1 MVTQSSITQ
10 TDRRE
15 ILRVAAR
22 IASPYHVEDLSRH
35 DSVAL
40 HAAGRL
46 LEHQKVSFIPI
57 VARYG
62 AVLDAT
68 PLAEFVRRDV
78 VRFRAQRDEFERIR
92 VRLSAVGVDAMLFK
106 STGMTPSFHYLSS
119 NLDVLVPE
127 GRAGIAR
134 AALTELGYV
143 ELLNVEE
150 PKKFLFRRFVGDG
163 SSFAFHLHEVVGWG
177 VPFLDNLPV
186 WRHARRAGDDPDI
199 LIPGPSEALLITL
212 AHWFY
217 EDKALS
223 LGNMLLTAHALRSM
237 DCALADPATHAR
249 GRGWEE
255 GFWGALHVFEEA
267 WKQLFG
273 DGFMNAEQQ
282 AELSRAPARYAAVRA
297 RLLPYV
303 RYAENFLP
311 AQLPFKPCKVAYYR
325 KVMRDRRRSQPRK
338 WIDVFDTLLWAVRWK
353 GHVRSQPGLL
363 VAISGVDGSGK
374 SLQVERLRGA
384 FETCDVRVKCIWA
397 RGASSKGVGAVLRAG
412 KTVLASSS
420 KDDAPTPEAIAE
432 AARAHGAAGRGEA
445 ARFAQRQRR
454 LRNPIARWVFGVVYA
469 LDLAWPYV
477 VKARAYVLTGH
488 VTLCDRYLYDA
499 LVDFALFTG
508 TDPKQPPLALNVLR
522 AMVPRPRAA
531 FVLDVDPNEA
541 LRRKPEEGGT
551 AHLEAGRAMFLE
563 IAGSHRLDVM
573 PASASAEAVQSV
585 IARTAL
591 DAFYTRYGTLINWLL
606 RSNPGQ
612 MNPPREALAPPA
624 SAAPRI
630 E

>member
-1 MVTQSSITQ
+1 MTQSSITH

-15 ILRVAAR
+15 ILRLAAR
-22 IASPYHVEDLSRH
+22 IASPYHVEDLSSR
-35 DSVAL
+35 DSMAL
-40 HAAGRL
+40 HAAGRI

-62 AVLDAT
+62 SVLDAT

-78 VRFRAQRDEFERIR
+78 ARYRAQRDEFERVR
-92 VRLSAVGVDAMLFK
+92 VRLDAAGVDAMLFK

-119 NLDVLVPE
+119 NLDVLVPD
-127 GRAGIAR
+127 GRAPAGR
-134 AALTELGYV
+134 AVLADLGYV

-177 VPFLDNLPV
+177 VPFLDNGPV
-186 WRHARRAGDDPDI
+186 WKHARRAADDHDI
-199 LIPGPSEALLITL
+199 VIPGPAEALLVTL

-217 EDKALS
+217 EDKALT

-237 DCALADPATHAR
+237 DSALADAANHAR

-255 GFWGALHVFEEA
+255 GFWGALHVFEDA

-273 DGFMNAEQQ
+273 AGFMSAEQH
-282 AELSRAPARYAAVRA
+282 AEMDRAPARYAPVRA

-303 RYAENFLP
+303 RYAENYLP

-338 WIDVFDTLLWAVRWK
+338 WLDVFDTLLWAVRWK
-353 GHVRSQPGLL
+353 GHVRSQPGFL
-363 VAISGVDGSGK
+363 VSVSGVDGSGK

-384 FETCDVRVKCIWA
+384 FDTCDLRVKCIWA
-397 RGASSKGVGAVLRAG
+397 RGASSKGVGAVMRAG
-412 KTVLASSS
+412 KAVLPSSRG
-420 KDDAPTPEAIAE
+420 DAPTPEQVAE

-445 ARFAQRQRR
+445 ARFAERQRR
-454 LRNPIARWVFGVVYA
+454 LRHPVARWVFSVVYA
-469 LDLAWPYV
+469 LDLVWPYV
-477 VKARAYVLTGH
+477 IKARAFVLTGH
-488 VTLCDRYLYDA
+488 VTICDRYLYDA

-508 TDPKQPPLALNVLR
+508 TSPAQPPLALNVLR

-531 FVLDVDPNEA
+531 FVLDADPDEA

-551 AHLEAGRAMFLE
+551 AHLQAGRAMFLE
-563 IAGSHRLDVM
+563 IADSHRLDVM
-573 PASASAEAVQSV
+573 PADASAEAVQSV
-585 IARTAL
+585 VARTSL
-591 DAFYTRYGTLINWLL
+591 DAFYQRYGTLINWLL

-612 MNPPREALAPPA
+612 MNPLREPRVPA
-624 SAAPRI
+624 SDAFPVA